1 MNIDKLSGVDKF
13 TNCRHSD
20 DFQVSLSMLS
30 LNAKR
35 VLYLVMAQ
43 MYASKKP
50 EQPELTFVISAKDYA
65 EICGISDKTS
75 YRSLYL
81 AVTDLQQSVIYENLK
96 EVRATDGLNI
106 TRRVRY
112 HHDEG
117 YCTVTLNSDVY
128 PYFFELSKGFTT
140 NNLYEVARLSESM
153 ASNLFQ
159 VIMKRYSKK
168 NNNAKYENHFE
179 ISIEDLKDELGLFV
193 IKGKKKEYKYEELR
207 ELKRLL
213 KKNISVIQK
222 ETSFAH
228 VLFVDGKKIS
238 RNVKTLKFYY
248 YNQSLIDEVSADE
261 ERKILNRQ
269 LDDEERKLYGK

>member
-35 VLYLVMAQ
+35 ILYLVMAQ
-43 MYASKKP
+43 MYNAKTP
-50 EQPELTFVISAKDYA
+50 EQPELTFVIAARDYA
-65 EICGISDKTS
+65 EICSISDKTS

-81 AVTDLQQSVIYENLK
+81 AVTELQQSVIYENLK
-96 EVRATDGLNI
+96 EVRATDGINI

-117 YCTVTLNSDVY
+117 YCTITLNSDVY

-153 ASNLFQ
+153 ASNLYQ

-168 NNNAKYENHFE
+168 DANHKYETYFE
-179 ISIEDLKDELGLFV
+179 IPIEDLKDELGLFV
-193 IKGKKKEYKYEELR
+193 VKGKKKEYKYEELR

-213 KKNISVIQK
+213 KKNIAVIQK
-222 ETSFAH
+222 ETSFPY
-228 VLFVDGKKIS
+228 VLFTDGRKVS
-238 RNVKTLKFYY
+238 RTVKTLKFYY
-248 YNQSLIDEVSADE
+248 YNQSLIDAVSKKE
-261 ERKILNRQ
+261 ENKILNSE
-269 LDDEERKLYGK
+269 LDEIEKNLYGK